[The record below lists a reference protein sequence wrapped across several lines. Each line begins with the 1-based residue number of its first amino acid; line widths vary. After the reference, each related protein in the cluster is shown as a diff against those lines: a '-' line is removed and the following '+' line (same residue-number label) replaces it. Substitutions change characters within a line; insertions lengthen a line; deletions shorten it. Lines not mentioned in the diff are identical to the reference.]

1 MNYKHLI
8 LIVLM
13 IFSKISFGS
22 LALNVGVIHKR
33 GIDKSLTLVSEHY
46 SREELSAGQKVEFI
60 LNLGIRLR
68 LQVNFNEQ
76 IKHYGPSEKVVV
88 EANLHLPSGETL
100 TKYSTTPLVIKLG
113 ETERFSYE
121 RGKDQLIEISVTPE
135 II

>member
-8 LIVLM
+8 FIVLL
-13 IFSKISFGS
+13 IFSRISFGS

-33 GIDKSLTLVSEHY
+33 GIDKSLTLVSEHH

-76 IKHYGPSEKVVV
+76 IKYYGPSEKVVV

-113 ETERFSYE
+113 ETERFFYE